1 MTTTQRFR
9 LLARHLRPSRG
20 RVVVAAAAFVLKD
33 SPLWVLPIIT
43 AEVIN
48 LLIAGADAGA
58 LLVPG
63 VAAAGVVALN
73 LVANAIYVRHYF
85 AAVRELGLRL
95 RGEIAQKLQTL
106 SIGYHSRSTTAL
118 AQTKLVRDVENLEL
132 MLQQSFG
139 PILNCVSI
147 IVGAGITIA
156 LRVPVFLFVIGLTVP
171 LAVLLMRWLRT
182 RTAAANED
190 FRRDIEFM
198 SSRVSEMGSLLPIT
212 RAHGLENVALDR
224 LGTSVERVRASGLR
238 LDRINGRF
246 GAMSWASFQVLS
258 LLCLFGAVG
267 LTLANVISV
276 TPGDVV
282 LLSSYFGLLT
292 GTLVNA
298 FLLAPL
304 ITRGFES
311 LTSIDEIL
319 SEDDI
324 ELNEGKAAV
333 GPLRGRLRFDRV
345 TFGYDEKQV
354 IDHLDLTI
362 EPGQTIA
369 FVGPSGAG
377 KSTIVNLALGLLAP
391 QSGSVSID
399 GQDLRDIDLRTY
411 RRHVSVVPQEPVLFG
426 GSIRENVAY
435 GLAPAGDSAIWDAL
449 ERANAAQFVREF
461 PRGWDTLI
469 GERGSTLSGG
479 QRQRIAI
486 ARALARN
493 PSLLFLDEAT
503 SALDPEAEVLVR
515 AAVDELRRG
524 RTTLIVAHRL
534 STIRSA
540 DFIAV
545 LESGRIAE
553 FGTHDHLA
561 ATGRL
566 YRQLLAAAAQ

>member
-1 MTTTQRFR
+1 
-9 LLARHLRPSRG
+9 
-20 RVVVAAAAFVLKD
+20 
-33 SPLWVLPIIT
+33 
-43 AEVIN
+43 
-48 LLIAGADAGA
+48 
-58 LLVPG
+58 
-63 VAAAGVVALN
+63 
-73 LVANAIYVRHYF
+73 
-85 AAVRELGLRL
+85 
-95 RGEIAQKLQTL
+95 
-106 SIGYHSRSTTAL
+106 
-118 AQTKLVRDVENLEL
+118 
-132 MLQQSFG
+132 
-139 PILNCVSI
+139 
-147 IVGAGITIA
+147 
-156 LRVPVFLFVIGLTVP
+156 
-171 LAVLLMRWLRT
+171 
-182 RTAAANED
+182 
-190 FRRDIEFM
+190 
-198 SSRVSEMGSLLPIT
+198 
-212 RAHGLENVALDR
+212 
-224 LGTSVERVRASGLR
+224 
-238 LDRINGRF
+238 
-246 GAMSWASFQVLS
+246 
-258 LLCLFGAVG
+258 
-267 LTLANVISV
+267 V

-345 TFGYDEKQV
+345 TFAYDEKQV

-435 GLAPAGDSAIWDAL
+435 GLAPAGDSEIWDAL